1 MPRKQVEK
9 RITKEQTR
17 VGLRVALLILWLVG
31 GLYVGIAGWAKIQA
45 NQLKQQA
52 FEAQQEVDCND
63 PTSHFEYKG
72 VSYCTA
78 EDAAIQAYIDNV
90 GNLQLGWIF
99 YLPDPL
105 PLLLTAFAF
114 GAVGSIVRLFRV
126 IIGTQKLAGFYTLS
140 ISPALGGMT
149 ALMLLGISYL
159 APFIFSNSNINLSP
173 TVIPFLALFAGAF
186 SEHIQRWFQ
195 MRLDKLF
202 GMQKEKVDVI

>member
-1 MPRKQVEK
+1 MPGKQIKK
-9 RITKEQTR
+9 RVIKKQDR
-17 VGLRVALLILWLVG
+17 VGLRITLLVLWFVG
-31 GLYVGIAGWAKIQA
+31 GLYVGIAGWAKIQE

-52 FEAQQEVDCND
+52 LEAQLEVDCSD
-63 PTSHFEYKG
+63 PISHFEYKG

-78 EDAAIQAYIDNV
+78 EDAAIQAYVDNV

-99 YLPDPL
+99 YLSDPI

-126 IIGTQKLAGFYTLS
+126 VIGMQKLASFYTLF

-195 MRLDKLF
+195 IRLDKLF
-202 GMQKEKVDVI
+202 GMPKEKADVI